1 MYSDTVT
8 VRKWLPLS
16 TASTGTRR
24 RGRASDRR
32 PGVSEEVRSFRWQ
45 GGRAAGRDAGEDQG
59 HSRHRRDGDLQIVAR
74 TDARAVLGLQAAID
88 RAGAMIEAS
97 GSEGIMNPSVLLLQ
111 CLGKNW

>member
-1 MYSDTVT
+1 MFPKRCGHFDGKEVVPLEEMLARIKATVDT
-8 VRKWLPLS
+8 RC
-16 TASTGTRR
+16 
-24 RGRASDRR
+24 
-32 PGVSEEVRSFRWQ
+32 
-45 GGRAAGRDAGEDQG
+45 
-59 HSRHRRDGDLQIVAR
+59 DGDLQIVAR

>member
-1 MYSDTVT
+1 MPLEEMLARIKATVDT
-8 VRKWLPLS
+8 
-16 TASTGTRR
+16 
-24 RGRASDRR
+24 
-32 PGVSEEVRSFRWQ
+32 
-45 GGRAAGRDAGEDQG
+45 
-59 HSRHRRDGDLQIVAR
+59 RRDGDLQIVAR